1 LESVPLLN
9 RSGHGDPEKGD
20 WAVGTDHGRDNT
32 ASRALMQSAEHAY
45 RFKVGSTCGGK
56 VACSVIRTQYGVRP
70 RVGIAAMRNV
80 RFIEISGATV
90 TGWSWPILLKNAKT
104 RSLHFLAKL
113 NRDRQ
118 FAV

>member
-1 LESVPLLN
+1 VPLLN

-70 RVGIAAMRNV
+70 RVGIAAIRNV

-90 TGWSWPILLKNAKT
+90 TGWSWPV
-104 RSLHFLAKL
+104 S
-113 NRDRQ
+113 DRQ
-118 FAV
+118 VQQT